1 MAGNSMASHTWR
13 KKVVEISYPSI
24 RGRVNAWTGLALV
37 FSREEITFPS
47 RE

>member
-1 MAGNSMASHTWR
+1 MASHMWR
-13 KKVVEISYPSI
+13 KKVVEISHLSI
-24 RGRVNAWTGLALV
+24 RGRVTAWTGVALV

>member
-1 MAGNSMASHTWR
+1 MASHTWR
-13 KKVVEISYPSI
+13 EKGVEISHPSI
-24 RGRVNAWTGLALV
+24 RGRVTAWTGIAFV